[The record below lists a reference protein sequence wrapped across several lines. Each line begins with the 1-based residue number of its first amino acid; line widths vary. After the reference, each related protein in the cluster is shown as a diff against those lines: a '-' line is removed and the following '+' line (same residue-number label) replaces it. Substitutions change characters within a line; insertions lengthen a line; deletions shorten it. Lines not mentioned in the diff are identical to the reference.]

1 MTQIQ
6 EMFQS
11 LGKMQWSDYL
21 DIILVAF
28 LIYKLLP
35 LIRTTGTG
43 RIARVI
49 VIFLAASWLTDI
61 LALHTLNFLIDQILA
76 VGLID
81 QEIQSMQGQN
91 IR

>member
-11 LGKMQWSDYL
+11 LSRMQWSDYL

-28 LIYKLLP
+28 LIYKLIP
-35 LIRTTGTG
+35 MIRSTGTG

-49 VIFLAASWLTDI
+49 TIILLDI
-61 LALHTLNFLIDQILA
+61 QPP
-76 VGLID
+76 
-81 QEIQSMQGQN
+81 
-91 IR
+91 